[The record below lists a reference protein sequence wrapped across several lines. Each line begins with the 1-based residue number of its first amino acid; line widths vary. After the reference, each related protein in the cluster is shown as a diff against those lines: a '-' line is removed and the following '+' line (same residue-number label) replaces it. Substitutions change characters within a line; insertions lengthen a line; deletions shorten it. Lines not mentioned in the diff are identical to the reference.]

1 METPTHLPST
11 RPADERAG
19 GGVLFFGLAIPYMLG
34 ALMICAG
41 LVVGGTIGLLV
52 AYLSFVLLL
61 FGVAFGIWSFISTDD
76 DH

>member
-1 METPTHLPST
+1 MDTPTH
-11 RPADERAG
+11 RPTTTASDGRTG
-19 GGVLFFGLAIPYMLG
+19 GGILFAGLAIPYMLG

-52 AYLSFVLLL
+52 AYGSFMLLIL
-61 FGVAFGIWSFISTDD
+61 GVAFGIWSFISTDD

>member
-19 GGVLFFGLAIPYMLG
+19 GGILFFGLAIPYMLG

-41 LVVGGTIGLLV
+41 LVVGGTLGFII
-52 AYLSFVLLL
+52 AYGSLMVLLIAV
-61 FGVAFGIWSFISTDD
+61 FVGILRFVGTDD
-76 DH
+76 EE

>member
-1 METPTHLPST
+1 MESPTHLPST

-19 GGVLFFGLAIPYMLG
+19 GGTLFFGLAIPFMLG

-52 AYLSFVLLL
+52 AYLSLVL
-61 FGVAFGIWSFISTDD
+61 FIVGVVFGIWSFISTDD
-76 DH
+76 RL

>member
-1 METPTHLPST
+1 MDTATHLPTTEAS
-11 RPADERAG
+11 DERAG
-19 GGVLFFGLAIPYMLG
+19 GGVLFFGLAIPYALG

-52 AYLSFVLLL
+52 AYLSFVLLIV
-61 FGVAFGIWSFISTDD
+61 GVVFGIWSFISTDD